1 MKYALHQDFCYLH
14 FSPPLCAPVLLAV
27 APVLR
32 LTLKKLKIPKG
43 ISVSRHVIVTP
54 DGLSIPTEVYQPAE
68 ERGELPCLLYFH
80 GGAFCFPAA
89 PYHQQLAMRYAK
101 EAHCAVIFP
110 DYHLLPKYTFS
121 IACQDALHVYQWIMR
136 NTAFLGI
143 DAAKVA
149 VGGDSAGAVLAA
161 KVCAQA
167 SSNLCFQMLVYP
179 VTDHR
184 METVSMKRY
193 IDTPLWNAKLN
204 RKMWKMVASTVSDD
218 QMASLSPITWETPLS
233 IPPTY
238 IETAEFDCLHDEGF
252 AYAKKLEACGA
263 TVILYETFGTVH
275 GYDIVR
281 HSQVTEESIR
291 IRIKNLIQAF
301 H

>member
-1 MKYALHQDFCYLH
+1 
-14 FSPPLCAPVLLAV
+14 
-27 APVLR
+27 
-32 LTLKKLKIPKG
+32 
-43 ISVSRHVIVTP
+43 
-54 DGLSIPTEVYQPAE
+54 
-68 ERGELPCLLYFH
+68 
-80 GGAFCFPAA
+80 
-89 PYHQQLAMRYAK
+89 
-101 EAHCAVIFP
+101 
-110 DYHLLPKYTFS
+110 
-121 IACQDALHVYQWIMR
+121 
-136 NTAFLGI
+136 
-143 DAAKVA
+143 
-149 VGGDSAGAVLAA
+149 
-161 KVCAQA
+161 
-167 SSNLCFQMLVYP
+167 
-179 VTDHR
+179 
-184 METVSMKRY
+184 MKRY